1 RTRDRAPR
9 SSRVRPPRTGRC
21 ASRPAAS
28 RSSSTREPSPGC
40 RSRATPR
47 PPTGPAPGTR
57 PSARRTRM
65 REHRGVIAG
74 LLGLLLVLSG
84 CASIPSNGETGVI
97 SVEDQA
103 QRVQSEVEPE
113 GPVEGADPNTIVRGF
128 LAAGAGHADD
138 FAVARSFLTE
148 DFAKE
153 WEPEASVVIMPGG
166 ADFDTITSEVSS
178 DQQSIS

>member
-1 RTRDRAPR
+1 M
-9 SSRVRPPRTGRC
+9 
-21 ASRPAAS
+21 
-28 RSSSTREPSPGC
+28 REFPG
-40 RSRATPR
+40 RAT
-47 PPTGPAPGTR
+47 AL
-57 PSARRTRM
+57 
-65 REHRGVIAG
+65 
-74 LLGLLLVLSG
+74 LLGPLLLLSG

-113 GPVEGADPNTIVRGF
+113 GPVEGADPNSIVRGF

-148 DFAKE
+148 DFSQD
-153 WEPEASVVIMPGG
+153 WEPESSVVVMPGG

-178 DQQSIS
+178 DQQSISMSLPVDATLDSQRVYREERDDTEVDRDFTLRQVNGEWRISSAP